1 MKRDDPRTPIDI
13 QYGKFLFPLADEVR
27 QMIGIVSFARTQR
40 IDLRAPM
47 SYNRFKDTLADRLG
61 DYLKMY
67 GIVRQKPHPFPLHKK
82 WEAARNQSEASLFAA
97 LSELADLDI
106 KRKSGGV
113 PADVGLETF
122 LLARL
127 RGS

>member
-1 MKRDDPRTPIDI
+1 M
-13 QYGKFLFPLADEVR
+13 GALH
-27 QMIGIVSFARTQR
+27 SQR
-40 IDLRAPM
+40 R
-47 SYNRFKDTLADRLG
+47 
-61 DYLKMY
+61 
-67 GIVRQKPHPFPLHKK
+67 GIVRQMPHPFPLHKK